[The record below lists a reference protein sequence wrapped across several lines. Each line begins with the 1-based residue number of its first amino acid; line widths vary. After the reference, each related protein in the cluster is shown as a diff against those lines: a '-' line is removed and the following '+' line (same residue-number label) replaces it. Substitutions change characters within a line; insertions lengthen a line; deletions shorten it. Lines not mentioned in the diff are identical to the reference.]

1 MAEQNGGSGAPMVV
15 FVHGSLD
22 RSSAFLKV
30 QRHLRDLHLVRYDRR
45 GYAKSIALGAASSFD
60 VQVDDLAAVVDDRP
74 AVICGHSLGG
84 VIALAL
90 AERSPELV
98 RAVVAFESPMPWASW
113 WPTATAGGAAV
124 GGSDDDGAAERFM
137 RRLIGDDRW
146 DELPEATRAQRRAE
160 GPALL
165 ADLRSLREPAPQPYH
180 PEGLRVPVV
189 AAHGTESAPHH
200 QETARRLAGL
210 VPGAELA
217 VIDGAGHGAHVSHPG
232 ELAAL
237 VRRALEMGTDTV
249 T

>member
-1 MAEQNGGSGAPMVV
+1 MAEHKGETGAPMVV

-30 QRHLRDLHLVRYDRR
+30 QRHLRDLHVVRYDRR
-45 GYAKSIALGAASSFD
+45 GYAKSIALGAATSFE
-60 VQVDDLAAVVDDRP
+60 VQVTDLAAVVDGRP

-90 AERSPELV
+90 AERAPDLV
-98 RAVVAFESPMPWASW
+98 RAVVAFESPMPWTSW
-113 WPTATAGGAAV
+113 WPKATAGSAAIA
-124 GGSDDDGAAERFM
+124 GSDDEGAAERFM

-165 ADLRSLREPAPQPYH
+165 ADLRSLREPEPQPYR
-180 PEGLRVPVV
+180 PEALQIPVV

-217 VIDGAGHGAHVSHPG
+217 VIAGAGHGAHLSHPA

-237 VRRALEMGTDTV
+237 VRRAIERAADTV
-249 T
+249 Q